1 MIQHEDFWDT
11 IAKNVSVFRSDI
23 GNMQSD
29 SIVLQDGSEIKSE
42 VLFCGTGWSQ
52 HYPFFAKD
60 QIMEFG
66 LPHVPEVEE
75 NTNESAKWETLLK
88 VADQQVIAQFPQLA
102 HPPSHFER
110 PTKTTATRL
119 YNCIAPLG
127 DKTIAFLGDIYL
139 SNSFRTAE
147 AQAIWATAYFD
158 GRVEL
163 PPREEAE
170 KEIAYMTAFS
180 KRRYSSHG
188 ATRNYFHM
196 DLVGYTDKL
205 MKDVGLVSHRG
216 RWWQEPSIVV
226 PVVADESAK
235 FINVVVFSCQQEP
248 RSKGD
253 FLLSTDQKANGANKL
268 LIV

>member
-1 MIQHEDFWDT
+1 MRIFWCTGPIGMIQHEDFWDT
-11 IAKNVSVFRSDI
+11 IAKNVSVYRSDI
-23 GNMQSD
+23 RNMQPD
-29 SIVLQDGSEIKSE
+29 SIVLQDGSEIKSD

-52 HYPFFAKD
+52 HYPFLAKD
-60 QIMEFG
+60 QIVEFG
-66 LPHVPEVEE
+66 LPHVPEVDK

-102 HPPSHFER
+102 HPPPHFER

-147 AQAIWATAYFD
+147 AQAIWVTAYFD

-180 KRRYSSHG
+180 KRRYPSHG
-188 ATRNYFHM
+188 ATGNYFHM

-216 RWWQEPSIVV
+216 RWWQDLVSPCLASDFKGIREEYLS
-226 PVVADESAK
+226 K
-235 FINVVVFSCQQEP
+235 FGFQGERN
-248 RSKGD
+248 
-253 FLLSTDQKANGANKL
+253 L
-268 LIV
+268 